1 MHPELLEAACHGSRC
16 RELTNLLNGGAAD
29 VPIEVVVDIDRPG
42 RSPSSSLLLEGVTP
56 DGDSA
61 LHIVAAY
68 GHLEK
73 ARAVYGKAP
82 HLLGARNGG
91 GGTPLHCAA
100 RAGRAAMAAL
110 LVELARVEEVAGEDG
125 RVETLVR
132 MQNELGET
140 ALHEAIRAGHM
151 LTVAELMTADPFL
164 ARVPENGTSPS
175 LCDMKKLRGSCTR
188 ETRSC
193 HTPGQ
198 MDRMLFMLQF
208 FEAEVPDFY
217 ATLL

>member
-1 MHPELLEAACHGSRC
+1 MHGSC
-16 RELTNLLNGGAAD
+16 RELTNLLNGGAAN

-42 RSPSSSLLLEGVTP
+42 RSAASSLLLEGVTP

-68 GHLEK
+68 GYQMK
-73 ARAVYGKAP
+73 ARAVYDKAP
-82 HLLGARNGG
+82 HLLGARNSGG
-91 GGTPLHCAA
+91 RTPLHCAA
-100 RAGRAAMAAL
+100 RAGHAPMAAL
-110 LVELARVEEVAGEDG
+110 LIELARGEEVAGEDG

-164 ARVPENGTSPS
+164 ARVPENGTSPLFLAVS
-175 LCDMKKLRGSCTR
+175 LRHEEIARELYERDKKLSYSGPDGQNALHAAVLRSRGT
-188 ETRSC
+188 
-193 HTPGQ
+193 
-198 MDRMLFMLQF
+198 
-208 FEAEVPDFY
+208 
-217 ATLL
+217 